1 MISSSKRNIEKVIVL
16 GSGSS
21 IKELSKHEVEYIN
34 KCKTVIAINKFAAFY
49 KLSGIIPTHIYFHDF
64 FGLEMFKFL
73 VSRLKNKEFNNLK
86 IYTNKYFR
94 NYFYSNNIQLLT
106 NIFRDLFL
114 RLYSLLILIFFRFK
128 NSKVQERIVLFR
140 NFAYEKVDS
149 HITFV
154 PIDVT
159 NSINNFY
166 WAKNIKEKIFHFRGS
181 LSSVLNLVTILF
193 PNRDVFLVGNDFNG
207 SKYFFQNE
215 LEELGDFWKD
225 FTTPMVKNEGSHY
238 SFQKIE
244 GRTIESAFPFII
256 SEMKKTKNKLFC
268 INEDSLLVRKNLVN
282 FKRLI

>member
-73 VSRLKNKEFNNLK
+73 VSRLKNKEFKNLK

-94 NYFYSNNIQLLT
+94 NYFYSNNVQLLT

-140 NFAYEKVDS
+140 
-149 HITFV
+149 
-154 PIDVT
+154 
-159 NSINNFY
+159 
-166 WAKNIKEKIFHFRGS
+166 
-181 LSSVLNLVTILF
+181 
-193 PNRDVFLVGNDFNG
+193 
-207 SKYFFQNE
+207 
-215 LEELGDFWKD
+215 
-225 FTTPMVKNEGSHY
+225 EG
-238 SFQKIE
+238 
-244 GRTIESAFPFII
+244 
-256 SEMKKTKNKLFC
+256 
-268 INEDSLLVRKNLVN
+268 
-282 FKRLI
+282 